1 MTNPFKILGIEAL
14 PVCDLKELRKLYIK
28 AQQTAHP
35 DLGDSSNLSEMANQ
49 AYQLLKSDETRIRS
63 ILELNAEL
71 NPNTN
76 VLSPMD
82 LMEFMDLSDQIDTA
96 KNLSEEEKK
105 PLTKNLEDER
115 LKLKEELIQLNDQWK
130 NTDDP
135 LKHMDIPIWK
145 ELLIWFQK
153 SRYLSRLEK
162 NLAGIEEI

>member
-1 MTNPFKILGIEAL
+1 MTNPFDILDISVL
-14 PVCDLKELRKLYIK
+14 PLCDLKELRKRYIN

-35 DLGDSSNLSEMANQ
+35 DLGDSTNLSELTNQ
-49 AYQLLKSDETRIRS
+49 AYQLLKSDETRIRA
-63 ILELNAEL
+63 ILDLNVQL

-76 VLSPMD
+76 ALSPMD

-105 PLTKNLEDER
+105 PLTENIAGER
-115 LKLKEELIQLNDQWK
+115 LKLRDDLVLLNDKWK
-130 NTDDP
+130 ETDSP
-135 LKHMDIPIWK
+135 LEHMDSAIWK

>member
-1 MTNPFKILGIEAL
+1 MINPFKILGIEPL
-14 PVCDLKELRKLYIK
+14 PVCDLKELRKRYIK

-35 DLGDSSNLSEMANQ
+35 DKGDSSNLSEMANQ
-49 AYQLLKSDETRIRS
+49 AYQLLKSDETRIKS

-82 LMEFMDLSDQIDTA
+82 LMEFMDLSDQIDSA
-96 KNLSEEEKK
+96 KNRSDEEKK
-105 PLTKNLEDER
+105 PLSENLEDER

-130 NTDDP
+130 NTDTP
-135 LKHMDIPIWK
+135 LKHVDSPIWK
-145 ELLIWFQK
+145 VLLIWFQK